1 MTPLFFFILCLNSGG
16 AQDCNYE
23 WDILPL
29 DEVQGLYGI
38 EGNIGGFQR
47 GNHIYAV
54 NLKILIHEVGHLE
67 CIINQSDPT
76 ELQLCHFG
84 IDTEYLVQGVRPY
97 HGWGGITDNSPPEI
111 REKDA
116 FRELLY
122 SNKEYGT

>member
-29 DEVQGLYGI
+29 DEVQSLYGM

-84 IDTEYLVQGVRPY
+84 VDLEYTKQSVRPDF
-97 HGWGGITDNSPPEI
+97 GWHGITDNSPPEI
-111 REKDA
+111 SQKMAYTKQGYAE
-116 FRELLY
+116 
-122 SNKEYGT
+122 

>member
-1 MTPLFFFILCLNSGG
+1 MHLAVLFSLEGSHCLIGY
-16 AQDCNYE
+16 AHIMV
-23 WDILPL
+23 DIL
-29 DEVQGLYGI
+29 
-38 EGNIGGFQR
+38 NIIQFFQIFH
-47 GNHIYAV
+47 NP
-54 NLKILIHEVGHLE
+54 EHLE

-76 ELQLCHFG
+76 ELKLCHFG
-84 IDTEYLVQGVRPY
+84 IDTEYLVQGIRPY